1 MKVSIVIPAFNEV
14 QTIAEVLRRI
24 AAANADAEI
33 VVIDDGSTDGTRDV
47 LHARS
52 GITVIF
58 HEENAGKGGQ
68 LPAEQHAERPQ
79 PDRHGDRLVWRL
91 DEPCTALD
99 AKREGTADAS
109 QPAA

>member
-14 QTIAEVLRRI
+14 QTIAEVPRRI

-52 GITVIF
+52 GITVMF
-58 HEENAGKGGQ
+58 HGERRQGG
-68 LPAEQHAERPQ
+68 PT
-79 PDRHGDRLVWRL
+79 
-91 DEPCTALD
+91 PC
-99 AKREGTADAS
+99 
-109 QPAA
+109 